1 MTEGPSLWTDPPEE
15 RSGSAFFPG
24 EIIGPCVLQRVL
36 RTRKMREVW
45 LVFDRERQCHAVL
58 KFLSGTH
65 PRLEILRELARFLAG
80 SECPQLIRVQEIL
93 PVNGWLAIELEYAAG
108 GSLGALLKTE
118 KRLPLD
124 QSVFVMREILSAL
137 AELHRH
143 GIVHRD
149 LKPGNVWITD
159 RGGIRVGD
167 LGIARLKTFREPGPA
182 VFGSSGAM
190 SPEQTVDTTKAD
202 HRSDFYS
209 LASMMFELLTGKK
222 RFPRGNLVETA
233 RLIRKAKP
241 EEMRPFLQEFAP
253 PGLVRLLMWMAAQ
266 NRAERPPDA
275 KTILDELDR
284 LRLPCAR
291 SMQSKTAEE
300 QLPPQG

>member
-36 RTRKMREVW
+36 RIRKMREVW

-65 PRLEILRELARFLAG
+65 PRLEFLRELARFLAG
-80 SECPQLIRVQEIL
+80 SECPQLIRVLDIR

-108 GSLGALLKTE
+108 GSLAARLKTD

-124 QSVFVMREILSAL
+124 QSVFVMREILAAL

-159 RGGIRVGD
+159 LDEIRVGD

-182 VFGSSGAM
+182 VFGSPCSM

-222 RFPRGNLVETA
+222 RFPRGTLVETA
-233 RLIRKAKP
+233 RLIRKARP
-241 EEMRPFLQEFAP
+241 EEMRPSLQDFAP
-253 PGLVRLLMWMAAQ
+253 PGLVRLLMWMASQ

-275 KTILDELDR
+275 KTILDELAR

>member
-1 MTEGPSLWTDPPEE
+1 MTEEPSVLTDPPEK
-15 RSGSAFFPG
+15 RSGSVFFPG

-36 RTRKMREVW
+36 RIRKMREVW
-45 LVFDRERQCHAVL
+45 LAFDRERQCHAVL
-58 KFLSGTH
+58 KFLSGFH
-65 PRLEILRELARFLAG
+65 PRLEILRELACFLADPA
-80 SECPQLIRVQEIL
+80 CPQLIRVLDIR

-108 GSLGALLKTE
+108 GSLAARLKTD

-124 QSVFVMREILSAL
+124 QSVFVMREILAAL

-159 RGGIRVGD
+159 LGEIRVGD

-222 RFPRGNLVETA
+222 RFPRGTLVETA
-233 RLIRKAKP
+233 RLIQKAKP
-241 EEMRPFLQEFAP
+241 EEMRPSLQDFAP

-291 SMQSKTAEE
+291 SMQGETAEE